1 MRFLCCIFFEIRKVK
16 EEELGTKRK
25 TNKTVLQNEQQN
37 STNSSTLPQN
47 QQVKIQDS
55 TRPVPKQTNKTTNSL
70 STNPSK
76 KPKKEENYFD
86 DDMDED
92 FMKNIDDDDDFSN
105 KLEDD
110 IDELFFCDNV
120 SSSDQLTHKNKHT
133 AVKSRNEPA
142 KKIKGP
148 VESDLGDFFDDNED
162 ADIFNVEENSSKKH
176 KKLPKTPSES
186 DDVSDNFNLPEKSKD
201 IPVVQGTEA
210 GYKIFLLAL
219 LLNANFIQQI
229 KYKKKNVFLF

>member
-92 FMKNIDDDDDFSN
+92 FMKNIDDDDFSN

-219 LLNANFIQQI
+219 LLNTNFIQQI